1 MSRIFGW
8 LYATGVIILLLGGGA
23 VVLALTAGHSQ
34 AQLPIWMCGIGA
46 ALLIPEVLRKSRQLR
61 LRRAEAINQRQQARA
76 QRAAALTEAEHA
88 RRIAAQTNFNRF
100 VADTDVP
107 LTPLP
112 ELPHRRISLTAG
124 EQCFAG
130 AASAA
135 HITTRKPIPAAHSD
149 RSIVRIDAG
158 MRYEIEAGPRNPLTD
173 LTERMA
179 DRGVLCVTNRRVIF
193 DGARE
198 RLNIHLE
205 KILQVHLDGNRII
218 LLVQD
223 QVHPVIFHVGERYQ
237 APVMAAAIFRLSRP
251 AREADEAA
259 AAGSPTRS

>member
-1 MSRIFGW
+1 M
-8 LYATGVIILLLGGGA
+8 
-23 VVLALTAGHSQ
+23 LALTAGRSQ

-46 ALLIPEVLRKSRQLR
+46 ALLIPELLRKGWQLR
-61 LRRAEAINQRQQARA
+61 LQRAEAIHQRQQARA
-76 QRAAALTEAEHA
+76 QRAAALAEAEHA
-88 RRIAAQTNFNRF
+88 RRIAAQASFDHF
-100 VADTDVP
+100 VADIHAP

-112 ELPHRRISLTAG
+112 GPPNRRISLTVG

-135 HITTRKPIPAAHSD
+135 HITTRKPNPASRPD
-149 RSIVRIDAG
+149 RPIVRIDAG

-237 APVMAAAIFRLSRP
+237 APVMAAAIFRLSRL

-259 AAGSPTRS
+259 AAATGSPGRS